1 MSELKAAILPDRG
14 VLRVGGADA
23 REFLQGLV
31 TNNVDLVK
39 PGEAIYA
46 GLLTPQGKFLFDFF
60 ITSED
65 GGFILDCDGG
75 RVGELQ
81 KRLTFYKLRANITLE
96 DLSAERSVIAFW
108 GGAQAA
114 FPDPASTDPRLAAL
128 MYSDPRLA
136 ALVYSDPRLAAL
148 GHRAISSAP
157 EAAIAAA
164 GARSAT
170 PADYHRHRIAL
181 GVGDAAQDFEPD
193 RSFPLEVNFDELH
206 GVDFHKGCFVGQ
218 EVTSRTKRRGSVRK
232 RLIPCRV
239 QGDLP
244 KPRTPVRASGREA
257 GTVFSGDAETGRVL
271 ALLRLD
277 LIEGAVLE
285 AGEATLTP
293 ERPDWAAFSLA
304 EESDEI

>member
-23 REFLQGLV
+23 RDFLQGLV

-65 GGFILDCDGG
+65 GGFILDCDG
-75 RVGELQ
+75 RRIGELQ

-108 GGAQAA
+108 GGAQATL
-114 FPDPASTDPRLAAL
+114 PDLSFADPRLAEI
-128 MYSDPRLA
+128 
-136 ALVYSDPRLAAL
+136 
-148 GHRAISSAP
+148 GHRAISATP
-157 EAAIAAA
+157 EAAIATA
-164 GARSAT
+164 GAEHAT

-181 GVGDAAQDFEPD
+181 GVGDAARDFEPD
-193 RSFPLEVNFDELH
+193 RTFPLEVNFDELH

-232 RLIPCRV
+232 RLVPCLV
-239 QGDLP
+239 EGDLP
-244 KPRTPVRASGREA
+244 KPHTPVRASGREA

-277 LIEGAVLE
+277 LVEGAVLE
-285 AGEATLTP
+285 AGDATLTP